1 MSQRAYNAPDQ
12 TKAPIPAY
20 RVVDMSSEGPFE
32 RNVATIDEATRTI
45 VRHTLI
51 SETGYLVIFPRGHST
66 FYDTLESLENA
77 GFGEIVPLI
86 RADLAGESEMN
97 REHDAEQP
105 RARRKILKPEDLA
118 NEDA

>member
-32 RNVATIDEATRTI
+32 QSAVTLDEATRTI
-45 VRHTLI
+45 VRHTVI
-51 SETGYLVIFPRGHST
+51 SEEGYLVIFPRGHST
-66 FYDTLESLENA
+66 FYTTLESLENA
-77 GFGEIVPLI
+77 GFGEIVPMI

-97 REHDAEQP
+97 KEHDAEQP
-105 RARRKILKPEDLA
+105 RTRRKILTPADLA